1 MASSKYPEDPS
12 TLSSWVATV
21 IRTVSAAGVDPKPLI
36 EEVGIDPMLL
46 ADPEA
51 RVPIK
56 KMERFWGLAATATD
70 DPAFGLRVPQYLANA
85 SLYALD
91 TLIDA
96 APTLEAGAQYL
107 QKYLDVLSTG
117 IDVQLH
123 LVGHN
128 QLRID
133 VDTFLNHIPEAVD
146 ATVAAVVNGMLARM
160 GTRVVIESI
169 DMARPQPV
177 DASEYERILGAEVRF
192 DCLKSQIICTTKED
206 VRAPSPHANPPLE
219 AALQKTLS
227 DYLDRLGGSPLILQL
242 RQEIMSLMSLQEPTL
257 DMVASK
263 LNMSGRT
270 LQRRL
275 IAEGSGY
282 RQLMDEVRK
291 DMAEQLVVNSQL
303 SFTDIAFRLGF
314 RDASNFSRVFRRWFA
329 MSPTDYRQEKSKA
342 GKDITS

>member
-1 MASSKYPEDPS
+1 MTNPKYPQDPS

-56 KMERFWGLAATATD
+56 KMERFWGLAAKATN

-96 APTLEAGAQYL
+96 APNLDAGAKYL

-117 IDVQLH
+117 VDVQLQ
-123 LVGHN
+123 LVGSN
-128 QLRID
+128 QLEIT

-160 GTRVVIESI
+160 GTRLTIEAI
-169 DMARPQPV
+169 DMARPRPD
-177 DASEYERILGAEVRF
+177 DASEYERILGAVIRF
-192 DCLKSQIICTTKED
+192 DCERSRIVCTTKDD

-227 DYLDRLGGSPLILQL
+227 DYLDRLGGSPLIIQV
-242 RQEIMSLMSLQEPTL
+242 RQEIMRLMSSQEPTL

-263 LNMSGRT
+263 LNVSGRT

-275 IAEGSGY
+275 INEGTGY
-282 RQLMDEVRK
+282 RELMDEVRK

-303 SFTDIAFRLGF
+303 SFTEIAFRLGF

-329 MSPTDYRQEKSKA
+329 MSPSDYRQQQ
-342 GKDITS
+342 

>member
-36 EEVGIDPMLL
+36 EAVGIDPMLL

-56 KMERFWGLAATATD
+56 KMARFWGLAAKATGD
-70 DPAFGLRVPQYLANA
+70 LAFGLRVPQHLANA

-96 APTLEAGAQYL
+96 APNLNEGAKYL

-117 IDVQLH
+117 VDVQVRLQS
-123 LVGHN
+123 N
-128 QLRID
+128 QRLEIE
-133 VDTFLNHIPEAVD
+133 VDTYLNHIPEAVD
-146 ATVAAVVNGMLARM
+146 ATVAAVVNGMLGRM
-160 GTRVVIESI
+160 RERVTIESI
-169 DMARPQPV
+169 EMARPEPA
-177 DASEYERILGAEVRF
+177 DSSEYERVLGADVRF
-192 DCLKSQIICTTKED
+192 NCLKSRIVCSTKVD
-206 VRAPSPHANPPLE
+206 IQAPSPHANPPLE
-219 AALQKTLS
+219 AALQKTLA
-227 DYLDRLGGSPLILQL
+227 DYLERLGGSPLLLQV
-242 RQEIMSLMSLQEPTL
+242 RQEIMQLMSSQEPTL
-257 DMVASK
+257 DMVASR
-263 LNMSGRT
+263 LNISGRT

-291 DMAEQLVVNSQL
+291 DMAEQLVVNSPL

-329 MSPTDYRQEKSKA
+329 MSPSDYRQAALK
-342 GKDITS
+342 TSSIKK